1 VVTVEQLYWLGLSRS
16 GVHNRVARGRLHRL
30 YRGVY
35 AVGHTSLTVD
45 GKRMAA
51 VLACGPGAA
60 LSHRSA
66 GAVWGI
72 CRDGQAK
79 WDVTTAGRGRKAPT
93 NIRLHRVRA
102 PLGAAV
108 ANRHGIPVTTVA
120 RTLLDL
126 ADVLPRQALERALH
140 EAEHLRLLDARELT
154 ETIGGASGRRT
165 KALAAA
171 LAEPSPG
178 ITRSVLE
185 ERFADLIARTDLP
198 PLRRNVHV
206 HIRGGLVE
214 VDVLWPDEKVIVEL
228 DGAAH
233 RTRRAFE
240 ADRRRDTALAVEG
253 YVVIRLTWD
262 RVTREPAKIA
272 EELRRLIASRRQAQP
287 IP

>member
-1 VVTVEQLYWLGLSRS
+1 VVTVEQLYRLGLSRS

-35 AVGHTSLTVD
+35 AVGHTSLALD
-45 GKRMAA
+45 GKRLAA
-51 VLACGPGAA
+51 VFACGPGAA

-66 GAVWGI
+66 GALWGI
-72 CRDGQAK
+72 CRGQAK
-79 WDVTTAGRGRKAPT
+79 WDVTTAGRGRKAPA

-108 ANRHGIPVTTVA
+108 ANCHGIPITTVS

-154 ETIGGASGRRT
+154 ENIGGASGRRT

-185 ERFADLIARTDLP
+185 ERFADLVAKAGLP
-198 PLRRNVHV
+198 PPRRNVHV

-214 VDVLWPDEKVIVEL
+214 VDVLWPDEMVIVEL

-240 ADRRRDTALAVEG
+240 ADRRRDAALASEG
-253 YVVIRLTWD
+253 YVVVRLTWD
-262 RVTREPAKIA
+262 RVTREPAEI
-272 EELRRLIASRRQAQP
+272 ETELRRLIASRRQART